1 MDECANWVSENP
13 EKESNDYPGH
23 GAYQTIWPL
32 YLYHKNI
39 NILDKASNYLTMA
52 YETIGKKAKDKY
64 HKHPEKD
71 SHPEFFYC
79 RDIIK
84 EYEAS
89 LNQ

>member
-1 MDECANWVSENP
+1 MEGLYEQH
-13 EKESNDYPGH
+13 SNYFVV
-23 GAYQTIWPL
+23 A
-32 YLYHKNI
+32 KNI

-71 SHPEFFYC
+71 THPEFFYC

>member
-1 MDECANWVSENP
+1 M
-13 EKESNDYPGH
+13 
-23 GAYQTIWPL
+23 
-32 YLYHKNI
+32 
-39 NILDKASNYLTMA
+39 LDKASNYLTMA
-52 YETIGKKAKDKY
+52 YETIGKEAKDKY

-71 SHPEFFYC
+71 THPEFFYC